1 MEDYTKE
8 EVIKEL
14 SSLDQKTRKRN
25 VVDQRSYLIGIL
37 HQKFGLSE
45 HAIAKLTGLK
55 REKVNY
61 NRRLPVQFK
70 DDVAY
75 KKNVYVY
82 AQLFPFDF
90 SKSYAIK
97 SQRQRTIQVVV
108 DDKLFKK
115 LTLVRDLFGHKDV
128 RTTIAHLLEKSMKLW
143 AE

>member
-8 EVIKEL
+8 EVLKEL
-14 SSLDQKTRKRN
+14 SSLDQNTRKRN
-25 VVDQRSYLIGIL
+25 LVDQRSYLIGIL
-37 HQKFGLSE
+37 YQKFGLPE
-45 HAIAKLTGLK
+45 HTIAKLTGLK

-70 DDVAY
+70 DDAAY

-97 SQRQRTIQVVV
+97 STMINPLTPTFLHCFR
-108 DDKLFKK
+108 KLIGPYCKIRLK
-115 LTLVRDLFGHKDV
+115 
-128 RTTIAHLLEKSMKLW
+128 
-143 AE
+143 

>member
-8 EVIKEL
+8 EVLKEL

-25 VVDQRSYLIGIL
+25 VVDQRSYLIGVL
-37 HQKFGLSE
+37 YQKFGLPE
-45 HAIAKLTGLK
+45 HTIAKLTGLK

-70 DDVAY
+70 DDAAY
-75 KKNVYVY
+75 KENVYVY

-90 SKSYAIK
+90 SKSYTIK
-97 SQRQRTIQVVV
+97 SQRQRTIQITV

-128 RTTIAHLLEKSMKLW
+128 RTTVAHLLEKSMKLW

>member
-8 EVIKEL
+8 EVLKEL
-14 SSLDQKTRKRN
+14 SSLDQKSRKRN
-25 VVDQRSYLIGIL
+25 LVDQRSYLIGIL
-37 HQKFGLSE
+37 YQKFGLPE
-45 HAIAKLTGLK
+45 HTIAKLTGLK

-70 DDVAY
+70 DDTAY

-90 SKSYAIK
+90 SKTYTIK
-97 SQRQRTIQVVV
+97 SNRQKTIQITV

-128 RTTIAHLLEKSMKLW
+128 RNTVAHLLEKSMKLW

>member
-1 MEDYTKE
+1 MDGYTKDDAIQALKNVFHE
-8 EVIKEL
+8 PR
-14 SSLDQKTRKRN
+14 TR
-25 VVDQRSYLIGIL
+25 VFVDQRSYLIGIL
-37 HQKFGLSE
+37 YQKFGLPE
-45 HAIAKLTGLK
+45 HTIAKLTGLK

-70 DDVAY
+70 DDAAY
-75 KKNVYVY
+75 KENVYVY

-97 SQRQRTIQVVV
+97 SQRQKTIQITV

-128 RTTIAHLLEKSMKLW
+128 RTTVAHLLEKSMKLW